1 MERKFSLREESRK
14 EYTVT
19 RKTGAANSED
29 LRDGALLRMADTADK
44 SYAILFRIANY
55 LQIMTREKQ
64 GIINHYEH
72 RIAGLK
78 GYIKRMKK

>member
-1 MERKFSLREESRK
+1 MERKFSLREESKK

-19 RKTGAANSED
+19 RKNGCACSED
-29 LRDGALLRMADTADK
+29 LRDGALLRIADSLELMIKERKK
-44 SYAILFRIANY
+44 SFLY
-55 LQIMTREKQ
+55 
-64 GIINHYEH
+64 YEH